1 MVMKKLI
8 GNLPQEYFF
17 QTKILYNICVIINF
31 TDIKFLI
38 RKKSEKFSTSLLY
51 TLKLS
56 LQVFIHSF

>member
-31 TDIKFLI
+31 TDIKILI
-38 RKKSEKFSTSLLY
+38 RKKNRK
-51 TLKLS
+51 
-56 LQVFIHSF
+56 VFHISFVHTET